1 MNNKKKKTIQPE
13 QLINEL
19 KDTEKENGKRS
30 ISANTKT
37 TQQHTS
43 NNKDK
48 NKKKDNKIKSNK
60 NKQKQTKINNNTVN
74 TGDTTMQRK
83 WEEKKDKTTF
93 IKGKITPNEAKI
105 ITNALCDYAYEH
117 QLTTD
122 QLLNIITEKQQKND
136 KQLWTKIAECLP
148 QRTVQSVHNFCHRT
162 FHPNNYKGHWSSH
175 EEKELLHLVK
185 EHGKKWDLISK
196 LLERTPT
203 NVKDKYKQLGG
214 DNHSHKTNE
223 EMTIVRKL
231 HLLKEINKY
240 INNDDNEDNN
250 NNNNGD
256 SNNSFQIFKY
266 KYHYNPNLDKE
277 ENEVFKLNKETN
289 VFNIDSSLKQETS
302 KCITRNLLRQL
313 LNFENIINIIESNV
327 EISWMV
333 VSNNI
338 KALSA
343 DDCRNEWHKLLK
355 EFHIEGS
362 ILEKKRDFKMIK

>member
-1 MNNKKKKTIQPE
+1 MNSKKKKTIQPE

-19 KDTEKENGKRS
+19 KDKD
-30 ISANTKT
+30 KT
-37 TQQHTS
+37 TTSSSTQQQRTHN
-43 NNKDK
+43 NNK
-48 NKKKDNKIKSNK
+48 NKSKSNK
-60 NKQKQTKINNNTVN
+60 NKHKQTNINNNTTN
-74 TGDTTMQRK
+74 TNATGVTRK
-83 WEEKKDKTTF
+83 WAEQKEKKTF

-105 ITNALCDYAYEH
+105 ITNALCEYAYEN
-117 QLTTD
+117 QLTTE
-122 QLLNIITEKQQKND
+122 QLLTIITEKQQKND
-136 KQLWTKIAECLP
+136 KQVWTKIAECLP
-148 QRTVQSVHNFCHRT
+148 LRTVQSVHNFCHRT

-196 LLERTPT
+196 LLERTAT

-223 EMTIVRKL
+223 EMTLVRKL

-240 INNDDNEDNN
+240 INTEDNEDDNN
-250 NNNNGD
+250 NN
-256 SNNSFQIFKY
+256 NNSFQIFKY
-266 KYHYNPNLDKE
+266 KYHYNPNLDKD
-277 ENEVFKLNKETN
+277 ENEVFKLNKDTN
-289 VFNIDSSLKQETS
+289 IFHIDSSLKQETS
-302 KCITRNLLRQL
+302 KCITRNLFKQL

-362 ILEKKRDFKMIK
+362 ILEKKRDYKMIK